1 MNITDKIKTFEDA
14 CEALG
19 LKVPEALPE
28 LLQPKYADIV
38 PSHVKAFMK
47 LEIITLALNEGWQ
60 HIPDGKHYG
69 YWPWFWLYS
78 ASEIAE
84 MGKERCEARAM
95 TNATDISEVFAG
107 LGFADSAYAWS
118 SALSHIGSRLA
129 YRSRELAEYSG
140 KQFIE
145 LWKEYLFIPINR

>member
-38 PSHVKAFMK
+38 PSHVVAFLK
-47 LEIITLALNEGWQ
+47 LEIITAALNEGWQ
-60 HIPDGKHYG
+60 WIPDPVKRPRG
-69 YWPWFWLYS
+69 YWPWFWLHDTEEVANMS
-78 ASEIAE
+78 KAE
-84 MGKERCEARAM
+84 AERIHLI
-95 TNATDISEVFAG
+95 NATNISGYAG
-107 LGFADSAYAWS
+107 LGYATSNSAWS
-118 SALSHIGSRLA
+118 YSSADIGSRLA
-129 YRSRELAEYSG
+129 FKSAGLATYAG

-145 LWKEYLFIPINR
+145 LYKDYMFKPL